1 MPRIAHRF
9 LLVVR
14 RADDMQPLLRFR
26 LFSATAALS
35 ILAASIFS
43 SERHDGPSAAEA
55 IPKVERP
62 PPDAR
67 TDDPRSKN
75 FVSGVSRASICY
87 YVGSKIVSGPGAGR
101 STNFPQC
108 VTQPNRAS
116 GLYLLAQPG
125 VVTTWKQSVW
135 ESGREELKDRPG
147 MRIALVNRTDKLVKF
162 PALDSR
168 LYMVLQARDPD
179 GLWKALHSR
188 ASCDCPASRHY
199 VYLEPDHYWE
209 IAAPRFAGSFATKLR
224 AALLV
229 DEHTMIYSNEF
240 DGSINLEQLPKKRH
254 PAMEGIVDSF
264 NEW

>member
-1 MPRIAHRF
+1 
-9 LLVVR
+9 
-14 RADDMQPLLRFR
+14 MQPLLRFR

-43 SERHDGPSAAEA
+43 SGLHDGPSSAEA
-55 IPKVERP
+55 IPKVERQ

-67 TDDPRSKN
+67 TDDPRAEN
-75 FVSGVSRASICY
+75 FVSGVSRASIY
-87 YVGSKIVSGPGAGR
+87 YYAGSKTVDGPGAGL
-101 STNFPQC
+101 STNFPRR
-108 VTQPNRAS
+108 VTQSSSGS
-116 GLYLLAQPG
+116 GLFLLAQPG
-125 VVTTWKQSVW
+125 VETTWKQSVW
-135 ESGREELKDRPG
+135 ETGRKELKDRPG
-147 MRIALVNRTDKLVKF
+147 MRIVLVNRTDKVVRF

-179 GLWKALHSR
+179 GLWKALHGR
-188 ASCDCPASRHY
+188 AYCDCPASRHN

-229 DEHTMIYSNEF
+229 GEQTMLYSNEF